1 MIRPFA
7 VRIVL
12 VSTVS
17 LALACAASAQSPS
30 SDEAQQPLRLG
41 LGDLMTAFMQPRHA
55 KLGIAGQ
62 ARNWDYLAYERE
74 EFEETLALIA
84 RTVPRYRG
92 TATSDLLQVLKEPV
106 AALGAAINARDGAA
120 YDAAYARLT
129 DACNAC
135 HAATDHRMIVIQAPK
150 TSMFPDQNFAP
161 QPR

>member
-17 LALACAASAQSPS
+17 LALACAAGAQSPS
-30 SDEAQQPLRLG
+30 SDAGRQPLRLG

-62 ARNWDYLAYERE
+62 ARNWDYLTYERH
-74 EFEETLALIA
+74 EFEETLTLIE

-92 TATSDLLQVLKEPV
+92 TAMADLLLILREPV

-135 HAATDHRMIVIQAPK
+135 HVATDHRMIVIQTPK
-150 TSMFPDQNFAP
+150 VSTFPNQNFAA